1 MVLNFFY
8 LPNEAVKS
16 LLNWHVAPMIATKIK
31 LVRLPK
37 YIPIS
42 THFILIK
49 NGSVLYF
56 DRVFFVIFK
65 P

>member
-1 MVLNFFY
+1 
-8 LPNEAVKS
+8 
-16 LLNWHVAPMIATKIK
+16 MIVTKIK
-31 LVRLPK
+31 LVRLPV
-37 YIPIS
+37 YLYLR
-42 THFILIK
+42 ILLLK